1 MRNKGRQ
8 SRTVLSVVGRVKVVR
23 RWWHA
28 IGSGSVV
35 PVDALIDPG
44 LSNVSVG
51 VREMACRL
59 NNDST
64 SFEKTA
70 ANLNRTS
77 LIKMGAEQLRLLV
90 QAEGRAVLTA
100 QQEDTV
106 TTAFRAVE
114 CVVDTTLPQEQ
125 QTSRIYTG
133 VDGVMVPIITEVEK
147 AKRRDTVNQKRR
159 KCGKK
164 CRPLLPRKKG
174 ANESYKEFKTI
185 VFYDES
191 GTRWHERLSR
201 CTRKQVGTLVRREAK
216 RLGFAHAHEKIALV
230 DGASWIPPQLTARPS
245 ELRLDGLGLDFYHLS
260 ENIHRCRR
268 KVFGDEEEAGKT
280 WAGNLLHLLK
290 HDGYQTAW
298 DSLTQWRAPL
308 RSPSKKQAAD
318 RLLNYISDRR
328 DMIQYPEFTKKNWQ
342 IGSGP
347 TESRCKTSTSRL
359 KGRGRRWDAD
369 NAESTAALT
378 TLQDSGQWNTYWPIP
393 SLSKT

>member
-1 MRNKGRQ
+1 M
-8 SRTVLSVVGRVKVVR
+8 SVVGRVKVVR

-28 IGSGSVV
+28 ASSGSVV
-35 PVDALIDPG
+35 PVDAVIDPG

-70 ANLNRTS
+70 ANLSRTA

-90 QAEGRAVLTA
+90 QAEGRAVLAA
-100 QQEDTV
+100 QKDDTV
-106 TTAFRAVE
+106 ATAFRAVE
-114 CVVDTTLPQEQ
+114 CVVDDTLPKEQ
-125 QTSRIYTG
+125 QASRIYLG

-147 AKRRDTVNQKRR
+147 IKRRAAVNQKRR

-164 CRPLLPRKKG
+164 RRPLLPRKKG

-191 GTRWHERLSR
+191 GTHWHERLSR

-216 RLGFAHAHEKIALV
+216 RLGFAYAHEKIALV
-230 DGASWIPPQLTARPS
+230 DGASWIPPQLTSRPS

-268 KVFGDEEEAGKT
+268 KVFGDEDEAGKT

-290 HDGYQTAW
+290 HDGYQIAW
-298 DSLTQWRAPL
+298 DSLTRWRATL

-318 RLLNYISDRR
+318 RLLSYVSDRR
-328 DMIQYPEFTKKNWQ
+328 DMIQYPEFTRQNWQ

-359 KGRGRRWDAD
+359 KGRGRRWDTD

-378 TLQDSGQWNTYWPIP
+378 TLQDSGQWNAYWPIP
-393 SLSKT
+393 GITKI

>member
-28 IGSGSVV
+28 AASGSVV
-35 PVDALIDPG
+35 PADAVINPG

-64 SFEKTA
+64 SFDKTA
-70 ANLNRTS
+70 KNLKRTAM
-77 LIKMGAEQLRLLV
+77 IEMGAEQLRLLV
-90 QAEGRAVLTA
+90 QAEGRAVLVA
-100 QQEDTV
+100 QKNDTV
-106 TTAFRAVE
+106 PTAFRAVE
-114 CVVDTTLPQEQ
+114 CVVDDTLPPEQ
-125 QTSRIYTG
+125 QTSRIYAG
-133 VDGVMVPIITEVEK
+133 VDGVMVPIITEIEK
-147 AKRRDTVNQKRR
+147 AKRRDVVNQKRR

-164 CRPLLPRKKG
+164 CRPLAPRKKG
-174 ANESYKEFKTI
+174 SKESYKEFKTI

-191 GTRWHERLSR
+191 GSRWHERLSR
-201 CTRKQVGTLVRREAK
+201 CTRKQVGTLMRREAK
-216 RLGFAHAHEKIALV
+216 RLGFQHAHEKIAIV
-230 DGASWIPPQLTARPS
+230 DGATWIPLQLIARPS

-268 KVFGDEEEAGKT
+268 KVFGDDDETGKT
-280 WAGNLLHLLK
+280 WAGDLLHTLK
-290 HDGYQTAW
+290 HDGYQPAW
-298 DSLTQWRAPL
+298 DSLTQWRATL
-308 RSPSKKQAAD
+308 RSPAKKTAAD
-318 RLLNYISDRR
+318 RLMNYVSDRR
-328 DMIQYPEFTKKNWQ
+328 DMIQYPEFSAQNWQ

-378 TLQDSGQWNTYWPIP
+378 TLQDSHPWNTYWPIP
-393 SLSKT
+393 SLAKS

>member
-28 IGSGSVV
+28 ASVGSLV
-35 PVDALIDPG
+35 PVDAVIDPG

-64 SFEKTA
+64 SFDKTA
-70 ANLNRTS
+70 KNLKRTAM
-77 LIKMGAEQLRLLV
+77 IEMGAEQLRLLV
-90 QAEGRAVLTA
+90 QAEGRAVLVA
-100 QQEDTV
+100 QKNDTV
-106 TTAFRAVE
+106 PTAFRAVE
-114 CVVDTTLPQEQ
+114 CVVDDTLPPEQ
-125 QTSRIYTG
+125 QTSRIYAG
-133 VDGVMVPIITEVEK
+133 VDGVMVPIITEIEK
-147 AKRRDTVNQKRR
+147 AKRRDVVNQKRR

-164 CRPLLPRKKG
+164 CRPLAPRKKG
-174 ANESYKEFKTI
+174 SKESYKEFKTI

-191 GTRWHERLSR
+191 GSRWHERLSR
-201 CTRKQVGTLVRREAK
+201 CTRKQVGTLMRREAK
-216 RLGFAHAHEKIALV
+216 RLGFQHAHEKIAIV
-230 DGASWIPPQLTARPS
+230 DGATWIPLQLTARPS

-268 KVFGDEEEAGKT
+268 KVFGDDDETGKT
-280 WAGNLLHLLK
+280 WAGDLLHTLK
-290 HDGYQTAW
+290 HDGYQPAW
-298 DSLTQWRAPL
+298 DSLTQWRATL
-308 RSPSKKQAAD
+308 RSPAKKTAAD
-318 RLLNYISDRR
+318 RLMNYVSDRR
-328 DMIQYPEFTKKNWQ
+328 DMIQYPEFSAQNWQ

-378 TLQDSGQWNTYWPIP
+378 TLQDSHPWNTYWPIP
-393 SLSKT
+393 SLAKS